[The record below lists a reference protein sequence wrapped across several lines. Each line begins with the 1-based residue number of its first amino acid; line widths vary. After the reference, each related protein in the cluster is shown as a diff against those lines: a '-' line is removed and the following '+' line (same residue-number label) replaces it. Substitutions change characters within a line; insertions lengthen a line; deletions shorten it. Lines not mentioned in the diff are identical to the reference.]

1 MKNKGLITFAAA
13 SLIAGASLSA
23 PTFAEHHEMNKTAT
37 AADHDETDK
46 ASDAW
51 REGKL
56 DTLYLFNRHLNNFTI
71 DPEVRGTKVTL
82 TGKVESEVD
91 KELAE
96 QLALDIDGITDVDN
110 SELAQSE
117 ESVKDKE
124 RGGGSR
130 AEGGAGRL
138 SSGQCVVVEVV
149 VEQSLV

>member
-1 MKNKGLITFAAA
+1 MWLIV
-13 SLIAGASLSA
+13 SIAVIRNNIKSRERYLWNVLAGIGGIVL
-23 PTFAEHHEMNKTAT
+23 TYW
-37 AADHDETDK
+37 ADSW
-46 ASDAW
+46 AYNV
-51 REGKL
+51 L
-56 DTLYLFNRHLNNFTI
+56 DRNPDLDDDFT
-71 DPEVRGTKVTL
+71 
-82 TGKVESEVD
+82 S
-91 KELAE
+91 
-96 QLALDIDGITDVDN
+96 DGITDVDN